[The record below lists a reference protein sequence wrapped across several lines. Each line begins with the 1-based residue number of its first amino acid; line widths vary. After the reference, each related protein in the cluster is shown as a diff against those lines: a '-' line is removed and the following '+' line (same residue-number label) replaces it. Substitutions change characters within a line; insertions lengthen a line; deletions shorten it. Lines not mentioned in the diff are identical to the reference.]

1 MMETINEKTMFL
13 DDINTGFNAC
23 TDGTIMRTLTDGVYK
38 IIEMWTSGG
47 NKILRMELK
56 GMRLHGRCTEW
67 NNETGDIIYDEYYQ
81 DGHRIDIHC
90 NRLY

>member
-1 MMETINEKTMFL
+1 MKT
-13 DDINTGFNAC
+13 
-23 TDGTIMRTLTDGVYK
+23 TDLVSMASAIILPCGDIMRTLTDGVYK

-67 NNETGDIIYDEYYQ
+67 NKETGEIISDNYFNNGYM
-81 DGHRIDIHC
+81 IDIHC
-90 NRLY
+90 NKIV